1 MKRTQSAYAL
11 LLAILASF
19 GAIAIIATPVNKWIQ
34 SQPSLAEWIS
44 TATYGAALLFFFTV
58 YGALQSRQAKRQL
71 QQETSLLVFPCPQ
84 FHLTDAAAGILIIVL
99 VLLLP
104 SIRIRTLSLARILVT
119 GIDLLAYFGLL
130 KLSQNNLS
138 IMCTRHHLL
147 ISGFDVR
154 IMIPDPNGRFAYAN
168 PTGILPY
175 DRIAG
180 FNLIDSRVT
189 LFMKSASDAPVSI
202 FVADETAKQFE
213 GIMAMHR
220 IPRWYPENV

>member
-1 MKRTQSAYAL
+1 MKRTQSAFAL
-11 LLAILASF
+11 LIAILASF
-19 GAIAIIATPVNKWIQ
+19 GAIAIVSTPVNGWIQ
-34 SQPSLAEWIS
+34 SQPTLAEWIS

-71 QQETSLLVFPCPQ
+71 QQETSLLIFPCPQ

-104 SIRIRTLSLARILVT
+104 AIRIRTLSLARLAIT

-130 KLSQNNLS
+130 KASQKNLS
-138 IMCTRHHLL
+138 IVCTRHHIL

-168 PTGILPY
+168 PTGLLPY

-180 FNLIDSRVT
+180 FNLSDSTAT
-189 LFMKSASDAPVSI
+189 LFMKNASDAPVLI
-202 FVADETAKQFE
+202 PVASETAKQLE
-213 GIMAMHR
+213 GLMAMHH
-220 IPRWYPENV
+220 IPRWYPETV